1 MSAAY
6 RSCVFFGAHV
16 SSLGGIHTTLDR
28 AKAMGADAV
37 QLFTQS
43 PRMWR
48 PTNHDPANLEA
59 FKERRTELG
68 IAPAA
73 FSRTRIYLVNLA
85 APETRSTRSPRA
97 VMRNTMEVAR
107 AIEADGVVFH
117 VGSHLGAGLEV
128 GLARCVP
135 ALQETLGAHLG
146 HDLAAAGGLAG
157 GAGRSADRSTSSPR
171 SSKPAART
179 SASACA
185 RHVPPLRLRRRHHG
199 SRSRRRPAPRGGRA
213 HRPRSAARAARER
226 RRRPARLQPRPA
238 RDIGKGS
245 SATSS
250 GVFLSHPKLQGLP
263 AFLEVPGTDRHG
275 PDAKEI
281 RKART
286 STSGGC
292 RLPLADPRR
301 GDARATSLSAVQIG
315 ISAITP
321 DLQDHY
327 GLSIGQIGDR
337 ARRDERGHD
346 ADAARLGNRSATG
359 SASGSRS

>member
-16 SSLGGIHTTLDR
+16 SSLGGIHKTLDR
-28 AKAMGADAV
+28 AEAMGADAV

-68 IAPAA
+68 IAPGGVLSHA
-73 FSRTRIYLVNLA
+73 IYLVNLA
-85 APETRSTRSPRA
+85 APDDEIYEKSRA

-135 ALQETLGAHLG
+135 ALQETLELTTDTTWLLLEDSAGGGGTIGRSIDELAALFEACGAHERLG
-146 HDLAAAGGLAG
+146 LCLDTCHLYVSGVDITDREVVDDLLREVDEHIGL
-157 GAGRSADRSTSSPR
+157 D
-171 SSKPAART
+171 
-179 SASACA
+179 
-185 RHVPPLRLRRRHHG
+185 RLRALHVNDAVDPLGSNRDRH
-199 SRSRRRPAPRGGRA
+199 AN
-213 HRPRSAARAARER
+213 
-226 RRRPARLQPRPA
+226 
-238 RDIGKGS
+238 IGKGQLGNKL
-245 SATSS
+245 

-263 AFLEVPGTDRHG
+263 AFLEVPGPDKDG

-281 RKART
+281 RKARNLHK
-286 STSGGC
+286 
-292 RLPLADPRR
+292 RWV
-301 GDARATSLSAVQIG
+301 ATAG
-315 ISAITP
+315 
-321 DLQDHY
+321 
-327 GLSIGQIGDR
+327 
-337 ARRDERGHD
+337 
-346 ADAARLGNRSATG
+346 
-359 SASGSRS
+359 